1 MKKNKYMILLI
12 VFVMAFGMFA
22 SACQPED
29 RDPVGTP
36 DPLGQEVG
44 FIAQYIRTN
53 GYHEDVDYPVV
64 TVIESVDALNTY
76 YEENQDRYDLAQ
88 WDVTD
93 RYDEAYFTE
102 NVLLLVLLE
111 EGSGSNR
118 HEVTA
123 VMKQDDGMEIA
134 IDRILPEIGTA
145 DMAEWHIFIEV
156 TKSDYAPGEMKVSFE
171 DIKAEDSEGAGY
183 SK

>member
-1 MKKNKYMILLI
+1 MKQKKHIILLI

-29 RDPVGTP
+29 KDPVETPDPVGQ
-36 DPLGQEVG
+36 DVG

-53 GYHEDVDYPVV
+53 GYHEDVIYPAV
-64 TVIESVDALNTY
+64 TVIDSVEALNSY

-88 WDVTD
+88 WDVTE
-93 RYDEAYFTE
+93 RYDEAYFSE

-123 VMKQDDGMEIA
+123 VMKQEDGMEIA

-156 TKSDYAPGEMKVSFE
+156 IKSDYAAGAIKITFN
-171 DIKAEDSEGAGY
+171 DIKAEDVKEAE
-183 SK
+183 